1 MHLLFDI
8 TLQVSWLGSG
18 LDSMYHA
25 MLSRV
30 LNISRYGPDIV
41 SMLRRVL
48 VTVLIC
54 EEPVTLNGVNL
65 WCFVVRVN
73 VVYLCDVVL
82 RTERVVFLTI
92 QSFLVWSINPRKI
105 FKIR

>member
-1 MHLLFDI
+1 MLMLGGTLNLNDDNTFLFLMCDVYSQI
-8 TLQVSWLGSG
+8 SSLGSG

-30 LNISRYGPDIV
+30 FDISRYGPGIV

-54 EEPVTLNGVNL
+54 EEPVSLQGVNPL
-65 WCFVVRVN
+65 
-73 VVYLCDVVL
+73 YLVSV
-82 RTERVVFLTI
+82 T
-92 QSFLVWSINPRKI
+92 
-105 FKIR
+105 

>member
-1 MHLLFDI
+1 MHNYLIYDN
-8 TLQVSWLGSG
+8 TLQVSSLGSG

-30 LNISRYGPDIV
+30 LDISRYGPDIV

-65 WCFVVRVN
+65 SCFGDDRAN
-73 VVYLCDVVL
+73 VVFVCVL
-82 RTERVVFLTI
+82 IL
-92 QSFLVWSINPRKI
+92 
-105 FKIR
+105 

>member
-1 MHLLFDI
+1 M
-8 TLQVSWLGSG
+8 GAG

-30 LNISRYGPDIV
+30 LDISRYGPDIV

-54 EEPVTLNGVNL
+54 EEPVTSDGVTV
-65 WCFVVRVN
+65 CCEGERG
-73 VVYLCDVVL
+73 LCM
-82 RTERVVFLTI
+82 RR
-92 QSFLVWSINPRKI
+92 SIIK
-105 FKIR
+105 